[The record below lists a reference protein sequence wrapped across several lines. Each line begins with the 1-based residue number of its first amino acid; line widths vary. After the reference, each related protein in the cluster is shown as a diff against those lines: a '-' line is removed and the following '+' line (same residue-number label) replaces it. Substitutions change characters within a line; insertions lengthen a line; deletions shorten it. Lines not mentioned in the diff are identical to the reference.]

1 MYNALIIDDEKHVR
15 QAISFL
21 GMWNENGINPP
32 FEATDGQSALDFMEQ
47 TPVDIVLVDIKMP
60 VMNGMQFLEA
70 ATHRFPKAKY
80 IIISGFNDFEYAKK
94 AIRFQIM
101 DYLLKPVSETE
112 LNHCLENAV
121 KQLNDELELT
131 RANPLGDLINLFC
144 SRDSGGSHCA
154 IASIRTGKPVP
165 EDFSWDSENIRLL
178 SSLLADHGAAG
189 EEYMLRMDQP
199 WLLIAGIFTAGGHH
213 SASLSPAFPV
223 RRRPHG
229 TGHGSLLPA
238 HRGGDAHRNRQFRT
252 GLRGRAEGVLQ
263 NGRAHHLP
271 YELICGCS
279 YCICG
284 F

>member
-189 EEYMLRMDQP
+189 EEYMLRRDLYRRGP
-199 WLLIAGIFTAGGHH
+199 SFGKPV
-213 SASLSPAFPV
+213 SRRAFPV

>member
-154 IASIRTGKPVP
+154 IASIRTGKPVK
-165 EDFSWDSENIRLL
+165 SEAKR
-178 SSLLADHGAAG
+178 S
-189 EEYMLRMDQP
+189 
-199 WLLIAGIFTAGGHH
+199 
-213 SASLSPAFPV
+213 
-223 RRRPHG
+223 
-229 TGHGSLLPA
+229 
-238 HRGGDAHRNRQFRT
+238 
-252 GLRGRAEGVLQ
+252 
-263 NGRAHHLP
+263 
-271 YELICGCS
+271 
-279 YCICG
+279 
-284 F
+284 